1 MTLLEERP
9 EQVEEPERRLIEV
22 IPAPKNK
29 GILAY
34 LTSTDHKQI
43 GINYMVTSFIMF
55 LIAGAMAILMRVQLA
70 VPNNNFVSLTTF
82 NELFTIHGTI
92 MLFLFL
98 GPFAFGTAN
107 YLVPIQVGAPD
118 MAFPRFNA
126 FSYWLFLGGCITLL
140 SSFLLSSG
148 AAQWGW
154 FAYAPLTEYIHSPG
168 PGGDL
173 WIVGV
178 ALAAFS
184 SMFTGINLITTV
196 FCLRAPGM
204 VMFRMPIFTW
214 NQLVTAFLV
223 LLAFP
228 VLTADLVL
236 LWADRHMGTNFFN
249 PARGGQPIL
258 WQDLFWFFGHPEV
271 YILALPFFGMAT
283 EIISTFSRKPV
294 FGYKGMVF
302 ATLSI
307 GGLSMGV
314 WAHHMYTT
322 GAVLLPFFTIMT
334 LLISVPTGVKFF
346 NWIGT
351 MFRGSV
357 RLDSPM
363 LFALGF
369 LTCFLLG
376 GLTGIMLAL
385 PPLDF
390 QLHDTYF
397 VVAHFHYVLFGGS
410 VFAAFGAIHYWFPK
424 FTGKKLDERLA
435 KITFVIMFIGFNLT
449 FFPQHDLGLR
459 GMQRRIATY
468 PSNAGWSFLN
478 MLSSIGA
485 FILAFSIL
493 PFLINVWETLR
504 KGKKVGPNP
513 WDGMTLEW
521 VTESPPIPH
530 NFEFIPPIR
539 SERPVWDLNH
549 PDHPTLPHGKHA
561 REMARAQREGALAGV
576 GTGRPAS
583 ALGGPITEG
592 NGHVNGHSNGDGAG
606 GGSPGDGNGSST
618 PGDGGGSPEGG
629 PP

>member
-1 MTLLEERP
+1 MSLVQERP
-9 EQVEEPERRLIEV
+9 AQFEHPEKRLTEIV
-22 IPAPKNK
+22 PGPRYR
-29 GILAY
+29 GVLAY

-55 LIAGAMAILMRVQLA
+55 LIAGAMAVFMRVQLA
-70 VPNNNFVSLTTF
+70 VPNNNFMSLETY
-82 NELFTIHGTI
+82 NQLFTMHGSI

-98 GPFAFGTAN
+98 GPFAFGAAN
-107 YLVPIQVGAPD
+107 YLVPLQIGAPD

-126 FSYWLFLGGCITLL
+126 FSYWLFLGACITMT
-140 SSFLLSSG
+140 SGFLTSSG
-148 AAQWGW
+148 AADWGW
-154 FAYAPLTEYIHSPG
+154 FAYAPLTEAIHSPG

-173 WIVGV
+173 WMVGV
-178 ALAAFS
+178 ALAGFS
-184 SMFTGINLITTV
+184 GIFTAVNVITTV
-196 FCLRAPGM
+196 FTLRAPGM
-204 VMFRMPIFTW
+204 IMFRMPIFTW
-214 NQLVTAFLV
+214 NQLITAFLV

-228 VLTADLVL
+228 VLTAAVVM
-236 LWADRHMGTNFFN
+236 LWTDRHLGTHFYN
-249 PARGGQPIL
+249 PTGGGQPIL
-258 WQDLFWFFGHPEV
+258 WQNLFWFFGHPEV
-271 YILALPFFGMAT
+271 YILALPFFGIAT

-307 GGLSMGV
+307 GGLSLGV

-322 GAVLLPFFTIMT
+322 GAVLLPFFAIMT
-334 LLISVPTGVKFF
+334 LLISVPTGIKFF

-369 LTCFLLG
+369 MICFLVG
-376 GLTGIMLAL
+376 GFTGVMLAE

-410 VFAAFGAIHYWFPK
+410 VFAAFGGIHYWFPK

-435 KITFVIMFIGFNLT
+435 KATFVIMFIGFNLT

-459 GMQRRIATY
+459 GMQRRIAVY
-468 PSNAGWSFLN
+468 PAHQGWDFLN

-485 FILAFSIL
+485 FILAFSLI
-493 PFLINVWETLR
+493 PFLVNVWVTMR
-504 KGKKVGPNP
+504 TGKKVGPNP

-521 VTESPPIPH
+521 ATESPPLEH
-530 NFEFIPPIR
+530 NFEFLPPIR

-549 PDHPTLPHGKHA
+549 PEHTTLPHGRHA
-561 REMARAQREGALAGV
+561 KQLALSAAHHTGAGTARPRGADQAG
-576 GTGRPAS
+576 GH
-583 ALGGPITEG
+583 GGPPGDGHGANHG
-592 NGHVNGHSNGDGAG
+592 NGH
-606 GGSPGDGNGSST
+606 GNG
-618 PGDGGGSPEGG
+618 G
-629 PP
+629 PSL

>member
-1 MTLLEERP
+1 MTLLQERP
-9 EQVEEPERRLIEV
+9 PQHEAPERRLVEIV
-22 IPAPKNK
+22 PGPKSK
-29 GILAY
+29 GLLSY

-43 GINYMVTSFIMF
+43 GLNYMVTSFIMF
-55 LIAGAMAILMRVQLA
+55 LIAGAMAVLMRVQLA
-70 VPNNNFVSLTTF
+70 VPNNNFMSLETY
-82 NELFTIHGTI
+82 NQLFTMHGSI

-98 GPFAFGTAN
+98 GPFGFGMAN
-107 YLVPIQVGAPD
+107 YLVPLQIGAPD

-126 FSYWLFLGGCITLL
+126 FSYWLFLGGCITMT
-140 SSFLLSSG
+140 SGFLTSSG
-148 AAQWGW
+148 AADWGW
-154 FAYAPLTEYIHSPG
+154 FAYAPLTEAIHSPG

-173 WIVGV
+173 WLVGV
-178 ALAAFS
+178 ALAGFS
-184 SMFTGINLITTV
+184 GIFTAVNVITTV
-196 FCLRAPGM
+196 FTLRAPGM

-228 VLTADLVL
+228 VLTAAVVL
-236 LWADRHMGTNFFN
+236 LWADRHMGTHFFD
-249 PARGGQPIL
+249 PTHGGQPIL
-258 WQDLFWFFGHPEV
+258 WQNLFWFFGHPEV

-283 EIISTFSRKPV
+283 EVISTFSRKPV

-307 GGLSMGV
+307 GALSMGV

-322 GAVLLPFFTIMT
+322 GAVLLPFFAVMT
-334 LLISVPTGVKFF
+334 LLISVPTGIKFF

-369 LTCFLLG
+369 LVCFLLG
-376 GLTGIMLAL
+376 GFTGIMLAE

-390 QLHDTYF
+390 QVHDTYF
-397 VVAHFHYVLFGGS
+397 VVAHFHYVLCGGS
-410 VFAAFGAIHYWFPK
+410 VFAAFAGIHFWFPK
-424 FTGKKLDERLA
+424 FTGKKLDERLG
-435 KITFVIMFIGFNLT
+435 KLTFVLMFIGFNLT

-459 GMQRRIATY
+459 GMQRRIAVY

-485 FILAFSIL
+485 FILAASIL
-493 PFLINVWETLR
+493 PFLLNVWVTLR
-504 KGKKVGPNP
+504 NGKKVGPNP

-521 VTESPPIPH
+521 ATESPPLEH
-530 NFEFIPPIR
+530 NFEFLPPIR

-549 PDHPTLPHGKHA
+549 PDHTTLPHGKHA
-561 REMARAQREGALAGV
+561 HQLALLAAQRAAGADV
-576 GTGRPAS
+576 MS
-583 ALGGPITEG
+583 GGQLTG
-592 NGHVNGHSNGDGAG
+592 NGGATGTVGPAHGNGGSNG
-606 GGSPGDGNGSST
+606 GSH
-618 PGDGGGSPEGG
+618 DGGGAGDGDHGTIEGA
-629 PP
+629 